1 MPIIT
6 DDHPR
11 VGCLAVPISA
21 VAGLVLFM
29 LTFAAVGAGS
39 TVATAGGVL
48 GSLVGA
54 GTAAWILR
62 RNNGPSA

>member
-39 TVATAGGVL
+39 AVSTGGGAL
-48 GSLVGA
+48 GALVGA

-62 RNNGPSA
+62 DNNDPSA

>member
-29 LTFAAVGAGS
+29 LTFAALGGGS

-48 GSLVGA
+48 GALVGA
-54 GTAAWILR
+54 GTAAWIVR
-62 RNNGPSA
+62 DNNDRSA

>member
-21 VAGLVLFM
+21 VAGLVLF
-29 LTFAAVGAGS
+29 LLAFAALGAGS
-39 TVATAGGVL
+39 TLATAGGVL
-48 GSLVGA
+48 GALVGA
-54 GTAAWILR
+54 GTAALILR
-62 RNNGPSA
+62 KNDDPSA